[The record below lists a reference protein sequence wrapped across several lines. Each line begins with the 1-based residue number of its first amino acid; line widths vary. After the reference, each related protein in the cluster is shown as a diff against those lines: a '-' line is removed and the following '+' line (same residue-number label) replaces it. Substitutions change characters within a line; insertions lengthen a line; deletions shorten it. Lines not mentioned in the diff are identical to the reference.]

1 MPNTYS
7 EKEYIT
13 ALYKCYDEV
22 YLNEIQPAEPKP
34 YHYSATVRADG
45 LSLHKWLRHRIQE
58 IFRAIN
64 KIRESHG
71 LELVVPYKASLSD
84 CLEGL

>member
-1 MPNTYS
+1 MSNTYS
-7 EKEYIT
+7 EKEYII
-13 ALYKCYDEV
+13 ALYKSYSEV
-22 YLNEIQPAEPKP
+22 YLNDIQHPAPKP

-45 LSLHKWLRHRIQE
+45 MSLQKWLRHRIQE

-71 LELVVPYKASLSD
+71 LNLVEPYQSSLED
-84 CLEGL
+84 CLSGL

>member
-13 ALYKCYDEV
+13 ALYKCYNDV
-22 YLNEIQPAEPKP
+22 YLNDIQHPAPKP

-45 LSLHKWLRHRIQE
+45 MSLQKWLRHRIKE
-58 IFRAIN
+58 IFRTIN

-71 LELVVPYKASLSD
+71 LELVVPYQSSLED
-84 CLEGL
+84 CFSGL